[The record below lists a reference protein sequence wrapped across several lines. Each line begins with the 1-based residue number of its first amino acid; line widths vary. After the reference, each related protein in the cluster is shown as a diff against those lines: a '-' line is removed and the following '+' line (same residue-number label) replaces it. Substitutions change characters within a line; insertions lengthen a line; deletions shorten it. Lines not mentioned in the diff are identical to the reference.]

1 MPEHFL
7 KPEEVADVRNVLKK
21 AKQAGAVSG
30 GVFGSILKPKARK
43 ATSDIDVFIDDP
55 QAPIFGE
62 IESEQG
68 EKSGTWL
75 HIFKKK
81 PGLTGG
87 KSRREEILD
96 TAETEGKKL
105 FGK

>member
-7 KPEEVADVRNVLKK
+7 KSEEAADVRTVLKK
-21 AKQAGAVSG
+21 AKQAGAISG
-30 GVFGSILKPKARK
+30 GVFGSILNPKARK
-43 ATSDIDVFIDDP
+43 TTSDIDVFINDP
-55 QAPIFGE
+55 EAPVFGE

-75 HIFKKK
+75 HILKKK

>member
-1 MPEHFL
+1 MQF
-7 KPEEVADVRNVLKK
+7 R
-21 AKQAGAVSG
+21 G
-30 GVFGSILKPKARK
+30 GVFGSILKPKGRNPS
-43 ATSDIDVFIDDP
+43 SDIDIVINDP
-55 QAPIFGE
+55 EAPAFGE
-62 IESEQG
+62 IEYEQG

-87 KSRREEILD
+87 KSRQEEILD

>member
-7 KPEEVADVRNVLKK
+7 KPEEAADVRHVLKK

-43 ATSDIDVFIDDP
+43 PTSDIDIVINDP
-55 QAPIFGE
+55 QAPVFGE

-81 PGLTGG
+81 PGFTGG
-87 KSRREEILD
+87 KSRREEILN

>member
-7 KPEEVADVRNVLKK
+7 NPEEAADVKAVLKK
-21 AKQAGAVSG
+21 AKQGGAVSG

-43 ATSDIDVFIDDP
+43 DTSDIDVFINDP
-55 QAPIFGE
+55 QASVFGE
-62 IESEQG
+62 VESQQG

-87 KSRREEILD
+87 KIRREEILD

>member
-7 KPEEVADVRNVLKK
+7 KPEEAADVRTVLKK

-30 GVFGSILKPKARK
+30 GVFGSILKPKGRK
-43 ATSDIDVFIDDP
+43 DISDIDVFINDP
-55 QAPIFGE
+55 EAPVFGE
-62 IESEQG
+62 IESEKGQ
-68 EKSGTWL
+68 KSGTWL